1 MIHKNGQKIPQNTL
15 PVQGACKGSEKIFN
29 YFQEIMEHTDKTNKR
44 QTICLTSSTEV
55 ENTMKMKVNYP
66 KTGDITKL

>member
-29 YFQEIMEHTDKTNKR
+29 YFQEIMEHTDKTNK
-44 QTICLTSSTEV
+44 
-55 ENTMKMKVNYP
+55 
-66 KTGDITKL
+66 KTDNLPD